1 MRFLIPVPLGGVS
14 VRYSEI
20 ANERYCVPRRP
31 TCVLFNEDE
40 RKVIIDLLIYIDKL
54 SFKIV
59 TLNTKSYQY
68 YTQILCY

>member
-40 RKVIIDLLIYIDKL
+40 R
-54 SFKIV
+54 
-59 TLNTKSYQY
+59 
-68 YTQILCY
+68 